1 MFSVRLTI
9 NVGFRRNLRDDLTK
23 EERRDPRASFNGY
36 ASVSKPFFES
46 VSKTLKKRK
55 RVEKA

>member
-1 MFSVRLTI
+1 
-9 NVGFRRNLRDDLTK
+9 LTK